1 MIVHNE
7 IPMHLHPE
15 DCICFHCYQLVV
27 PPMVAWMG
35 STAEIVMHPACVVE
49 LAIRLFRDVHEIE
62 KTTQRYVTG
71 PRSVEEWRRQLVAS
85 EHGT

>member
-7 IPMHLHPE
+7 MPVHLAA
-15 DCICFHCYQLVV
+15 DGRICFHCYRDVTPPVV
-27 PPMVAWMG
+27 VWMG
-35 STAEIVMHPACVVE
+35 STAEIVMHPECVVE

-62 KTTQRYVTG
+62 QSTQRYVTG

-85 EHGT
+85 EHST